1 MLKNVI
7 FWHDLMCLFNF
18 NLILI
23 LWQLFQ
29 EVLIFWAYLYIH
41 TIRSP
46 GKSAKNHYFIY
57 TVLPTYWFFNTIQ
70 ECVRTPCDFKAKAYI
85 FGI

>member
-1 MLKNVI
+1 MIWCVYSILTW
-7 FWHDLMCLFNF
+7 FWFFGNF
-18 NLILI
+18 
-23 LWQLFQ
+23 FE

-57 TVLPTYWFFNTIQ
+57 MVIPTYWFFNTIQ

-85 FGI
+85 SGI